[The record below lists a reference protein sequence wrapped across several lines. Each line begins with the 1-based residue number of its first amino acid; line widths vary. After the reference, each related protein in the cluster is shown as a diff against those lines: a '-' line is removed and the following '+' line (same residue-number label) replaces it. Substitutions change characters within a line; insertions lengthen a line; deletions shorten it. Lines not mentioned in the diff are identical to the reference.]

1 MGIADC
7 HNKEESH
14 WETDVIQLEW
24 VFQEIK
30 DMWCDVGDI
39 SPMTATYTR
48 NF

>member
-24 VFQEIK
+24 
-30 DMWCDVGDI
+30 DI
-39 SPMTATYTR
+39 SGNKVYVV
-48 NF
+48 